1 MTFFLGLLQGAEC
14 ILSFLVC
21 DIFSHI
27 GNRAKCLFF
36 CCLVPIL
43 QAGDGACVGIYVND
57 LSSALVGSGVPL

>member
-1 MTFFLGLLQGAEC
+1 MTY
-14 ILSFLVC
+14 LVTLATGQSV
-21 DIFSHI
+21 F
-27 GNRAKCLFF
+27 FF

>member
-1 MTFFLGLLQGAEC
+1 M
-14 ILSFLVC
+14 S
-21 DIFSHI
+21 
-27 GNRAKCLFF
+27 FF